1 MRDSYWESMI
11 AENPT
16 KGRGANDLKFECPLF
31 YMVVCSGENTMGYI
45 HVGLGMVSG
54 SLYYVW
60 WFLWGFY
67 HPFREALISLFIC
80 INSQSY
86 LNQFAHL
93 LFCFFLFFFFFL
105 ILTKKLYNDIKIET
119 HEVDCTSILFSSQFF
134 SGYSSWD
141 QIENFKLINHL
152 RIWVAFLFSNLKV
165 Q

>member
-31 YMVVCSGENTMGYI
+31 YMVVCSGENTMGYT

-93 LFCFFLFFFFFL
+93 LFCFFVFFLFFNPH
-105 ILTKKLYNDIKIET
+105 KKVVQWHQDRDPQGGLHFNFIFK
-119 HEVDCTSILFSSQFF
+119 SIL
-134 SGYSSWD
+134 
-141 QIENFKLINHL
+141 
-152 RIWVAFLFSNLKV
+152 
-165 Q
+165 